1 MFLQTEPHNFCN
13 ENTSDFYSIFL
24 EKLHY
29 YFKKIYAI
37 ISNESQRTISNIIFD
52 KKITA

>member
-37 ISNESQRTISNIIFD
+37 VSNESQRTISNIIFD
-52 KKITA
+52 KKK